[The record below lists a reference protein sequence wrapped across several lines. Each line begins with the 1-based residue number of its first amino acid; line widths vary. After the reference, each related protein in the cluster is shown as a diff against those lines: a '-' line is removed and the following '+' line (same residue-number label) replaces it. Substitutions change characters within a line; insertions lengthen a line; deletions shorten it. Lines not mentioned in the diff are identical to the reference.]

1 MMTAQ
6 VSVWPAEMRATTVAA
21 YLDFPTIQSL
31 YKAIAAGEAPR
42 PIAWRGSGRSR
53 ERVWA
58 RAALDAHLARRHALA
73 DLVGSEEDIEG
84 LV

>member
-1 MMTAQ
+1 
-6 VSVWPAEMRATTVAA
+6 MRAGSVAA

-42 PIAWRGSGRSR
+42 PTAWRGSGRSR